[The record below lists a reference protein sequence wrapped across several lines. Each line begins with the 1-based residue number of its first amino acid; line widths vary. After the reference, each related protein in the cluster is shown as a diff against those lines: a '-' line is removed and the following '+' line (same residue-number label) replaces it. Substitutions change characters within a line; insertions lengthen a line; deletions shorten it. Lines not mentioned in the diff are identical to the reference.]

1 LLGIIASTFGCYG
14 IYHPHRSDSTNDHPQ
29 SDGLN
34 LLQITNYRT
43 PNVPYPFQHTLTQHY
58 ESLAKRAA
66 ENGHAVDVYAC
77 ALDQTGL
84 HEMKYLSNLTGL
96 VQSINWIIM
105 LHVAKYFMF
114 T

>member
-1 LLGIIASTFGCYG
+1 MVTNRQVY
-14 IYHPHRSDSTNDHPQ
+14 DSIPLFKT
-29 SDGLN
+29 
-34 LLQITNYRT
+34 
-43 PNVPYPFQHTLTQHY
+43 HTQMQHY

-96 VQSINWIIM
+96 VLSSHCM
-105 LHVAKYFMF
+105 PTSLASFPGGLG
-114 T
+114 TRL